1 MKREIKIKDLT
12 LFAVA
17 FSLIFGLIYL
27 ICAATQWTF
36 IVSNWHEA
44 VRFALGCGGIV
55 AMFVSGGVVSYQIES
70 RNPQ

>member
-1 MKREIKIKDLT
+1 MKTGIKIKDLVS
-12 LFAVA
+12 FIVG
-17 FSLIFGLIYL
+17 FSVIFGLIYL